1 MKLIVGL
8 GNPGKKYTKTKHN
21 IGFMSLD
28 AYAGVNEIKYK
39 RSIKFTAEIAK
50 THNLILLK
58 PKTFMNNSGL
68 SVRKVCK
75 YYDISPEDV
84 MVISDDTNLPFS
96 KIRLRQIGS
105 AGGHN
110 GIKSIIDHLN
120 TQNFNRLRV
129 GIGKETNK
137 ILSDY
142 VLSEFSKN
150 ELKDISDL
158 LIKLNEIIDRYSK
171 EDKFEN
177 LMNTYNTKG

>member
-8 GNPGKKYTKTKHN
+8 GNPGKKYIKTKHN

-28 AYAGVNEIKYK
+28 AYAEVNKIKYK

-50 THNLILLK
+50 TQNMILLK

-68 SVRKVCK
+68 TVRKVCK
-75 YYDISPEDV
+75 YYNILPEDV
-84 MVISDDTNLPFS
+84 MVISDDTNLPFC
-96 KIRLRQIGS
+96 KIRLRQSGS

-110 GIKSIIDHLN
+110 GIKSVIDHLN

-142 VLSEFSKN
+142 VLSEFSKGESKEIQN
-150 ELKDISDL
+150 L
-158 LIKLNEIIDRYSK
+158 LIKLNDIIDDYIIQ
-171 EDKFEN
+171 DKYEN
-177 LMNTYNTKG
+177 LMNTYNNKN